1 MSHPTVAHSF
11 LTNNPCLWG
20 RQGEQWH
27 YILPCRQEWPLDVS
41 RSDEL
46 VARGSDRET
55 WPFWL
60 FLSFLLCSKHRCDG
74 WSYSGNGE
82 EILRTQG
89 TCQRQQTRETK
100 VAWDALGAVETLV
113 LTTYDRLRVCETTCA
128 TVLLKST
135 WFQVSSLATA
145 CNPKESHRTFGTL
158 HRTKEGLDAP
168 GLICIP
174 MRKIDH
180 VLLTVA

>member
-1 MSHPTVAHSF
+1 MGAAGWTMTLYSPLQAGVAIRCQQKWWVGGEGQWQRDMTF
-11 LTNNPCLWG
+11 LT
-20 RQGEQWH
+20 
-27 YILPCRQEWPLDVS
+27 LPFLPLI
-41 RSDEL
+41 
-46 VARGSDRET
+46 
-55 WPFWL
+55 
-60 FLSFLLCSKHRCDG
+60 CSKHRCDG
-74 WSYSGNGE
+74 WSYSGNSE

-89 TCQRQQTRETK
+89 TCQGQQTRETK
-100 VAWDALGAVETLV
+100 VAWDALGTVETLV
-113 LTTYDRLRVCETTCA
+113 LTTYDGLRVCETTCA

-135 WFQVSSLATA
+135 WFQVFSLATT
-145 CNPKESHRTFGTL
+145 CKPKESHRTFGTL